1 MKPHLCVLLL
11 LGRVLCGTAL
21 AQAGGV
27 VVLAGQGKEYYQACQ
42 VGLKETLEEAATAA
56 TFLTLPEDVDS
67 GAGMEIV
74 GELQARNP
82 SVVATLGTQATRW
95 ALERAWAGDLLWPV
109 CFAMV
114 PSRASLGL
122 DGARRDLPPSLT
134 GVLLQIPLER
144 QIDAI
149 RRLLPGARR
158 LGVVFSDAN
167 QQEVARLRDLCE
179 ARGLLCESSRVAEPR
194 ELAASFESLSKAV
207 DVLFALPDPV
217 VYSGVSAKYVL
228 LFSLDRRIP
237 LVGFSEAYVKGGA
250 IMGLYADPEDVGR
263 QWGAMVKR
271 ILAGADP
278 GSIPLEFPQKVR
290 LGWNR
295 KVAGRLGIP
304 EPDQKSLGPGVVLEL
319 F

>member
-1 MKPHLCVLLL
+1 VKPHLCVLLL
-11 LGRVLCGTAL
+11 LGRILCGTAL

-42 VGLKETLEEAATAA
+42 EGLKETLEEEA
-56 TFLTLPEDVDS
+56 TFWVLPQDGDS
-67 GAGMEIV
+67 GESLKIDR
-74 GELQARNP
+74 ELQARNP

-95 ALERAWAGDLLWPV
+95 AVERASAGDLLWPV

-122 DGARRDLPPSLT
+122 NGVGRDLPARFT
-134 GVLLQIPLER
+134 GVLLQIPFEK
-144 QIDAI
+144 QIDLI
-149 RRLLPGARR
+149 RKVLPGARR
-158 LGVVFSDAN
+158 LGVVFSNVN
-167 QQEVARLRDLCE
+167 QEEVARLRDLCE

-194 ELAASFESLSKAV
+194 ELAASFESFSKAV

-217 VYSGVSAKYVL
+217 VYSGVSARYVL
-228 LFSLDRRIP
+228 QFSLERRIP

-250 IMGLYADPEDVGR
+250 LMGLYADPKDVGR
-263 QWGAMVKR
+263 QWGAMVNR
-271 ILAGADP
+271 ILAGAAP

-290 LGWNR
+290 LGWNS

-304 EPDQKSLGPGVVLEL
+304 EPDQEGLGPGVVLEL